1 MTLLSALKEHIHNC
15 ITSRHPPQQMKV
27 QQSSLIVI
35 QRKPELQSA
44 SGCNSEQKTR
54 VKSKE

>member
-15 ITSRHPPQQMKV
+15 ITSRHPPQQNEV
-27 QQSSLIVI
+27 QQSSLIVT
-35 QRKPELQSA
+35 QREPELQSA

-54 VKSKE
+54 V